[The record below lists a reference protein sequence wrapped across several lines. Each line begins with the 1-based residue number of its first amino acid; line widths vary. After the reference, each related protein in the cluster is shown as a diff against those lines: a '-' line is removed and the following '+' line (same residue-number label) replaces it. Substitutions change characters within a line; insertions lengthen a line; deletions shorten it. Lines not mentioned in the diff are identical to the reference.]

1 MVRLL
6 SHCGIFFMRVLALLP
21 LAWVR
26 ALGWAMGQ
34 VLYVVVVPRRK
45 VVLTNLRL
53 CFAPWSESKRRQVA
67 RQHFVHFAQAWLD
80 RGWLWHGSETMVRA
94 RLKITGELDV
104 FKGDQPLVIFAPH
117 FVGLDA
123 GWTALTAQIDRHF
136 ATIYSHQSNA
146 LVDEWV
152 LQGRKRF
159 GTTKLFDRA
168 DGPKPVVKA
177 LRAGNLLYLLPD
189 MNYGLQESVFVPF
202 YGVPAATVTS
212 LTRLAK
218 LGRASVVPV
227 ITRMTPEGYEVQVMP
242 AWTDVPGR
250 DVTADTALMN
260 LRLQGYIDKM
270 PAQYFWVHKRF
281 KDQPEGHPSV
291 Y

>member
-67 RQHFVHFAQAWLD
+67 SQHFVHFAQAWLD